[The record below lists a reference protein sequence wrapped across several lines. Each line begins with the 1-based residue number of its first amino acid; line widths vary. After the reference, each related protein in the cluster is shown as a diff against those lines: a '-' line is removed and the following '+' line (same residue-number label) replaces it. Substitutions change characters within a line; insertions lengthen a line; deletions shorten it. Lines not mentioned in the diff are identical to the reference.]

1 MVAEPLAATREP
13 LLRRWRRR
21 HVKRLGKRAIRG
33 LSAFLGAQST
43 VGDLPVLRAGDFP
56 WIGRVEAGF
65 PAIRAELD
73 RVLEA
78 REHLPPFQMIS
89 RDQRR
94 ITTGDRWKVYLFF
107 GFGYRVEGHC
117 RQCPETARLIEAIP
131 DMKSAWF
138 SILAPGAYITPHRGI
153 SKGIVRL
160 HMGLKTPRD
169 RANCWMR
176 VADQTVHWDEGRAFV
191 FDDTYD
197 HEVRNDTTE
206 ERVILIVDVERPMR
220 PLGRWVGRAF
230 NRGIRWTAYVQDARR
245 KQMEWDQRLE
255 AMMDRA
261 EAMHADDADGRTP

>member
-1 MVAEPLAATREP
+1 MVADQLDATRAP
-13 LLRRWRRR
+13 WLRRWRRR

-33 LSAFLGAQST
+33 LGHFLGEQSL
-43 VGDLPVLRAGDFP
+43 VGDAPVLDAARWP
-56 WIGRVEAGF
+56 WIPRLEAGF

-78 REHLPPFQMIS
+78 REALPPFQMIS

-94 ITTGDRWKVYLFF
+94 ITSGDRWKVYLFF
-107 GFGYRVEGHC
+107 GFGYRVASHC
-117 RQCPETARLIEAIP
+117 QRCPETTRLLEQIP
-131 DMKSAWF
+131 DLQSAWF
-138 SILAPGAYITPHRGI
+138 SILAPGAVITPHRGI

-169 RANCWMR
+169 RAKCWMR
-176 VADQTVHWDEGRAFV
+176 VDDRVMHWDDGHAFM

-197 HEVRNDTTE
+197 HEVRNDTAE

-220 PLGRWVGRAF
+220 PLGRWIGKAF

-245 KQMEWDQRLE
+245 KQLEWDQRLE

-261 EAMHADDADGRTP
+261 EGMHAADDGRSP